1 MASKKITIV
10 VVPEGP
16 RKIRQIKIPKFW
28 IVSLFVL
35 FLAGSLS
42 LAWVIRDYL
51 SIKRNLPHLSSLQEE
66 NTLQKQQIDSLAGKV
81 ETINQKMAELKE
93 FDRKV
98 RAMVSMDPAKGGAI
112 EQHAGDQQ
120 QFIGIGGSDSSSGG
134 VNSPSERGH
143 KKLVRMMYKSLDN
156 LDGDISVQKDEKA
169 DLMKLL
175 DRQKSIL
182 ASTPSVWPARGWVS
196 SGFGYRV
203 SPFTSEKELHRGLD
217 ICNRKGAPVIAPAE
231 GVVMSIDS
239 DPGYGKMVI
248 INHGYGLNTMYAHL
262 DKVLVKKGQAVRRHQ
277 EIAQVGDSGRTT
289 GCHLH
294 YEIHLNGVP
303 VNPLRYILN

>member
-16 RKIRQIKIPKFW
+16 RKIRQIKIPRFW
-28 IVSLFVL
+28 VFSLVF
-35 FLAGSLS
+35 FFFAGSLS
-42 LAWVIRDYL
+42 LTWVLRDYL
-51 SIKRNLPHLSSLQEE
+51 SIKRNLPNLTSLQEE
-66 NTLQKQQIDSLAGKV
+66 NSLQKQQIDSLAGKV
-81 ETINQKMAELKE
+81 ENINQKMAELKE

-98 RAMVSMDPAKGGAI
+98 RAMVSMDPAKTGAI
-112 EQHAGDQQ
+112 EHAGDPQ
-120 QFIGIGGSDSSSGG
+120 QFVGIGGSDSSTGG
-134 VNSPSERGH
+134 LNSPSEKGH

-156 LDGDISVQKDEKA
+156 LDNDISAQKGEKA
-169 DLMKLL
+169 ELMRLL

-182 ASTPSVWPARGWVS
+182 SSTPSVWPARGWVS
-196 SGFGYRV
+196 SGFGYRI

-217 ICNRKGAPVIAPAE
+217 ICNRKGAPVIAPAD
-231 GVVMSIDS
+231 GVVVSVES
-239 DPGYGKMVI
+239 DPGYGRTVI
-248 INHGYGLNTMYAHL
+248 IHHGYGLNTMYAHL
-262 DKVLVKKGQAVRRHQ
+262 DKVHVKKGQAVRRHQ

-289 GCHLH
+289 GAHLH

>member
-1 MASKKITIV
+1 MASRKITLV

-16 RKIRQIKIPKFW
+16 RKIRQIKIPRFW
-28 IVSLFVL
+28 IFSLFVL
-35 FLAGSLS
+35 FLAASLS

-51 SIKRNLPHLSSLQEE
+51 HIKQSLPNLSSLQEE
-66 NTLQKQQIDSLAGKV
+66 NTLQKQQITSLAGKV
-81 ETINQKMAELKE
+81 DAISQKMTELKE

-98 RAMVSMDPAKGGAI
+98 RAMVSMDPSKGGSA
-112 EQHAGDQQ
+112 EHAGDQQ
-120 QFIGIGGSDSSSGG
+120 QFIGIGGSDSSLGNS
-134 VNSPSERGH
+134 NSPSERGH
-143 KKLVRMMYKSLDN
+143 KKLVRLMYRSLEN
-156 LDGDISVQKDEKA
+156 LDSDISVQKDEKA
-169 DLMKLL
+169 ELMRLL

-196 SGFGYRV
+196 SGFGYRL

-217 ICNRKGAPVIAPAE
+217 ICSRKGAPVMAPAD
-231 GVVMSIDS
+231 GVVAYVES
-239 DPGYGKMVI
+239 DPGYGKTVI

-262 DKVLVKKGQAVRRHQ
+262 DKVHVKKGQAVRRHQ

-289 GCHLH
+289 GAHLH

>member
-16 RKIRQIKIPKFW
+16 KKIRQIKIPRFW
-28 IVSLFVL
+28 IFSLIVL
-35 FLAGSLS
+35 ILGANLS
-42 LAWVIRDYL
+42 LAWVVRDYF
-51 SIKRNLPHLSSLQEE
+51 SIKRSLPHLSSLQEE
-66 NTLQKQQIDSLAGKV
+66 NTLQKQQITSLAGKV

-98 RAMVSMDPAKGGAI
+98 RAMVSMDPSNGSGM
-112 EQHAGDQQ
+112 ESAGEQQ
-120 QFIGIGGSDSSSGG
+120 QFIGIGGSDSSLGG
-134 VNSPSERGH
+134 SNSPSERNH
-143 KKLVRMMYKSLDN
+143 KKLVRMMYRSLDN
-156 LDGDISVQKDEKA
+156 LDSDITTQKDEKTE
-169 DLMKLL
+169 LMRLL

-196 SGFGYRV
+196 SGFGYRL

-217 ICNRKGAPVIAPAE
+217 ICARKGAPVLAPAD
-231 GVVMSIDS
+231 GVVASVEW
-239 DPGYGKMVI
+239 DPGYGKTVI
-248 INHGYGLNTMYAHL
+248 VNHGYGLNTMYAHL
-262 DKVLVKKGQAVRRHQ
+262 DKVHVKKGQTVRRHQ

-289 GCHLH
+289 GAHLH
-294 YEIHLNGVP
+294 YEVHMNGVP

>member
-16 RKIRQIKIPKFW
+16 KKIRQIKIPRFW
-28 IVSLFVL
+28 IFSLIVL
-35 FLAGSLS
+35 ILGANLS
-42 LAWVIRDYL
+42 LAWVVRDYF
-51 SIKRNLPHLSSLQEE
+51 SIKRSLPHLSSLQEE
-66 NTLQKQQIDSLAGKV
+66 NTLQKQQITSLAGKV

-98 RAMVSMDPAKGGAI
+98 RAMVSMDPSNGSGM
-112 EQHAGDQQ
+112 ESAGEQQ
-120 QFIGIGGSDSSSGG
+120 QFIGIGGSDSSLGG
-134 VNSPSERGH
+134 GNSPSERNH
-143 KKLVRMMYKSLDN
+143 KKLVRMMYRSLDN
-156 LDGDISVQKDEKA
+156 LDSDITTQKDEKTE
-169 DLMKLL
+169 LMRLL

-196 SGFGYRV
+196 SGFGYRL

-217 ICNRKGAPVIAPAE
+217 ICARKGAPVLAPAD
-231 GVVMSIDS
+231 GVVASVEW
-239 DPGYGKMVI
+239 DPGYGKTVI
-248 INHGYGLNTMYAHL
+248 VNHGYGLNTMYAHL
-262 DKVLVKKGQAVRRHQ
+262 DKVHVKKGQTVRRHQ

-289 GCHLH
+289 GAHLH
-294 YEIHLNGVP
+294 YEVHMNGVP